1 MDLRQLRYF
10 AQIAESGNV
19 SRAAEV
25 LRIAQPSLSQQMR
38 NLEDELGVALLFRHA
53 QIGRAHV

>member
-25 LRIAQPSLSQQMR
+25 LRIAQPSSASSCATSKTSW
-38 NLEDELGVALLFRHA
+38 EWSYCSAT
-53 QIGRAHV
+53 RAG